1 MSNLR
6 FVYDPSKYQIL
17 NALLSETPDRGVT
30 YGWDLTKNLSII
42 GNNHCVENK
51 RTRKGVICNQHPCRI
66 LVIYE
71 VELFRFSFSER
82 IDDETQGIPTL
93 VSGTS
98 WLIL

>member
-17 NALLSETPDRGVT
+17 NTLLSDTPDRGVT

-51 RTRKGVICNQHPCRI
+51 RTRKGVICNQHPCHI

-93 VSGTS
+93 VSGTR